1 MKIIL
6 GKDVVGIGKR
16 GDIKEVRD
24 GFFRNFLLPNK
35 LAVLATKEK
44 MKEIE
49 RMAELKE
56 KTRKISQGKSA
67 SEINKLSGRRIALDG
82 KANEK
87 GSLYKAIMPKDIVK
101 KLAEE
106 GFTEVQPE
114 WIILEKPIKE
124 AGKFELEIKSP
135 SGKSAKAFIEIR
147 GQR

>member
-1 MKIIL
+1 MKIVL
-6 GKDVVGIGKR
+6 EKDVVGIGKR
-16 GDIKEVRD
+16 GDMKEVRD
-24 GFFRNFLLPNK
+24 GFFRNFLMPNK

-56 KTRKISQGKSA
+56 KTKKISQEKSA
-67 SEINKLSGRRIALDG
+67 SEINKLSGKIIAFDW
-82 KANEK
+82 KASEK
-87 GSLYKAIMPKDIVK
+87 GSLYKAVTPKDIVK

-114 WIILEKPIKE
+114 WITLEKPVKE

-135 SGKSAKAFIEIR
+135 SGKSRKAFIEIR